1 MTQPTPPQTRANRD
15 EILRALDVLTMP
27 GAEVELRAIDVQQ
40 QGSEK
45 PYPIS
50 KCFTD
55 PHELA
60 NEAFALDSYAKG
72 IYVTLNPLKAGATG
86 STADTDIALRR
97 WFPVDVDPKRP
108 ANTAASDVEH
118 EGASRRAAEIRTF
131 LAGLGWPEPVEAD
144 SGNGAHL
151 LYRIALPND
160 DASRKL
166 IQSALKAL
174 DYLFSGD
181 RQNVDTTVHNAAR
194 VWKLYGTV
202 ARKGD
207 NSPDRP
213 HRMARLA
220 QVPEHIQVVT
230 REQLEALAAMLPDRT
245 TAVKDSEPSGK
256 ALDAAT
262 WLAEHD
268 VEVESTIQRTDCT
281 VYRLV
286 ECPWAD
292 EHSDGVD
299 GAAVIQLASG
309 ALVFKCYH
317 AHCAERGWRDFRV
330 VFEPDAYNK
339 IAPSSTP
346 TALTSPQ
353 SMAPE
358 LELSDTGNAHR
369 LAEQYSTQLK
379 FVPEWGWLAY
389 TRGKWVRNADG
400 HAMQAAQACVKAMLH
415 EAAACAD
422 KTRML
427 ALMDHARRSLSEPRL
442 HSMLKLARYEPR
454 ITATLHAFDADPML
468 LNALNGTLDLRTGA
482 LRPHNPADLLT
493 KQAHVEYDP
502 TAQAPRWLRF
512 IDEVFEHDT
521 DLMAYVQRALGYAL
535 TGSVQEHAFFTC
547 YGSGANGKSTLLGT
561 VMRILGDYA
570 KPLKADA
577 LLSSPYAN
585 GSSAD
590 PEIAA
595 LVGARFVTAPEP
607 RGGALDTS
615 RVKEL
620 TGGDPMQVREL
631 HKMPFTLVPQFKIW
645 MSTNERPQV
654 PETTRG
660 IWRRIHLI
668 PFAVSFEG
676 RKEEGLSHTLA
687 AEASYQLLLGPCRMR
702 AWLDVFISDPT

>member
-1 MTQPTPPQTRANRD
+1 MERKKMAVPFNRPVSANRD
-15 EILRALDVLTMP
+15 EILHALAVLTKS
-27 GAEVELRAIDVQQ
+27 GTEVELRAIGVQTHS
-40 QGSEK
+40 GEK
-45 PYPIS
+45 PHPVS

-60 NEAFALDSYAKG
+60 NEALALDSYAKG
-72 IYVTLNPLKAGATG
+72 IYVTLNPLKEGTAGNAQD
-86 STADTDIALRR
+86 SDIAARR
-97 WFPVDVDPKRP
+97 WLPVDVDPERA
-108 ANTAASDVEH
+108 ANTAANDSEHADVLK
-118 EGASRRAAEIRTF
+118 RAGEVRDF
-131 LAGLGWPEPVEAD
+131 LTSQGWPEPVEAD

-166 IQSALKAL
+166 VQSALKAL

-181 RQNVDTTVHNAAR
+181 GQNVDTAVHNAAR
-194 VWKLYGTV
+194 IWKLYGTV

-207 NSPDRP
+207 NFPDRP
-213 HRMARLA
+213 HRVARLLH
-220 QVPEHIQVVT
+220 VPSALGVVT
-230 REQLEALAAMLPDRT
+230 RDQLEALAAMLPDRT
-245 TAVKDSEPSGK
+245 TAVKDSEQSGM
-256 ALDAAT
+256 ALDATA
-262 WLAEHD
+262 WLAEHY
-268 VEVESTIQRTDCT
+268 VEVESTIQRTDCI

-292 EHSDGVD
+292 EHSDGTD
-299 GAAVIQLASG
+299 GAAVIQLTSG
-309 ALVFKCYH
+309 ALVFKCFH
-317 AHCAERGWRDFRV
+317 AHCAERGWRDFRT
-330 VFEPDAYNK
+330 VFEPDAYRK
-339 IAPSSTP
+339 VAPAPAP
-346 TALTSPQ
+346 TDPTSRMDMP
-353 SMAPE
+353 PE
-358 LELSDTGNAHR
+358 LEFSDTGNAHR
-369 LAEQYSTQLK
+369 LAEQYCTRLK
-379 FVPEWGWLAY
+379 YVPEWGWLACS
-389 TRGKWVRNADG
+389 RGKWARNADG
-400 HAMQAAQACVKAMLH
+400 HVMQAAQACVKAMLV
-415 EAAACAD
+415 EAAACSD

-442 HSMLKLARYEPR
+442 HAMLKLARYEPR

-468 LNALNGTLDLRTGA
+468 LNVLNGTLDLRTGT
-482 LRPHNPADLLT
+482 LRLHNPADLLT
-493 KQAHVEYDP
+493 KQAHVEYDG

-512 IDEVFEHDT
+512 IEEVFEHDT

-595 LVGARFVTAPEP
+595 LVGARFVSAPEP

-620 TGGDPMQVREL
+620 TGGDPM
-631 HKMPFTLVPQFKIW
+631 
-645 MSTNERPQV
+645 
-654 PETTRG
+654 
-660 IWRRIHLI
+660 
-668 PFAVSFEG
+668 
-676 RKEEGLSHTLA
+676 
-687 AEASYQLLLGPCRMR
+687 
-702 AWLDVFISDPT
+702 